1 MDDAARVLEDA
12 ALDLARTL
20 DLDELL
26 EKLLEHLGRLVPYD
40 TANVMLVE
48 AKARLLVRAV
58 RGYER
63 WGDPIRA
70 GSSRFDLA
78 GHSILG
84 EIVHSGRS
92 VLISDTLAHPGWQR
106 HEGATHV
113 RNFIGVP
120 LQAAGQVIGLYALD
134 KAEPGFFTAEHVR
147 RTEALAPHAAVAI
160 HNADL
165 FERLQASEEKFRALV
180 EHSYGGMWLLD
191 RSGAITWSTPSGA
204 EVFAEPV
211 SSILGRSALEQVHR
225 EDLALAQAS
234 MQQCLTSPGVV
245 VSARVRMVRRDGQV
259 RHLDAVGVNRL
270 DDPRVGAIVVN
281 VHDVTGVVESGE
293 RIEALNRRLERQVAD
308 FRTLLEV
315 IPIAIAVAHDPE
327 CRQVEANP
335 RLARLMGLGP
345 GANASL
351 GTPGQDLP
359 AEVYYAREGKRLP
372 STDLPM
378 QKAVTE
384 RAEVVDME
392 MDLVRGGRTVAT
404 VLGYAAPL
412 FDEKG
417 EPRGA
422 IGAALDITER
432 KRAEQEVRRL
442 AYHDSLTGLPNR
454 LLFRDRLDLAL
465 AQARRRG
472 PGLALALPRHRPLQG
487 DQRFA
492 GPFPGRP
499 ADRGGRPAAAR
510 RGPRS
515 ATPWPASGETSSR
528 CCCPGVDDAE
538 KAALV
543 AAKVLGSL
551 RPPFAYEGRELFVT
565 ASMGLSLCPSD
576 GFDAEAI
583 IRNADVAMYR
593 AKEEGGDRY
602 RLFAPEMNAAAAE
615 RLDLESRLRRAVAEG
630 ELEVFY
636 QPLVELPGGSCYGME
651 ALLRWRD
658 PARGLV
664 PPADFVPLAEVTG
677 LIVPLGSRCW
687 RRPAAR
693 PASGIVTESVGARC
707 ASRSISPPGNSRSPS
722 SWPAV
727 REILQARP
735 ASSPAGSS
743 SRSPSRAP
751 CATLPPPRAFSRSS
765 RGSA

>member
-48 AKARLLVRAV
+48 ANARLLVRAV

-92 VLISDTLAHPGWQR
+92 VLIPDTLAHPGWQR

-259 RHLDAVGVNRL
+259 RHLDALGVNRL

-351 GTPGQDLP
+351 G
-359 AEVYYAREGKRLP
+359 
-372 STDLPM
+372 
-378 QKAVTE
+378 
-384 RAEVVDME
+384 
-392 MDLVRGGRTVAT
+392 
-404 VLGYAAPL
+404 
-412 FDEKG
+412 
-417 EPRGA
+417 
-422 IGAALDITER
+422 
-432 KRAEQEVRRL
+432 
-442 AYHDSLTGLPNR
+442 
-454 LLFRDRLDLAL
+454 
-465 AQARRRG
+465 
-472 PGLALALPRHRPLQG
+472 
-487 DQRFA
+487 
-492 GPFPGRP
+492 
-499 ADRGGRPAAAR
+499 
-510 RGPRS
+510 
-515 ATPWPASGETSSR
+515 
-528 CCCPGVDDAE
+528 
-538 KAALV
+538 
-543 AAKVLGSL
+543 
-551 RPPFAYEGRELFVT
+551 
-565 ASMGLSLCPSD
+565 
-576 GFDAEAI
+576 
-583 IRNADVAMYR
+583 
-593 AKEEGGDRY
+593 
-602 RLFAPEMNAAAAE
+602 
-615 RLDLESRLRRAVAEG
+615 
-630 ELEVFY
+630 
-636 QPLVELPGGSCYGME
+636 
-651 ALLRWRD
+651 
-658 PARGLV
+658 
-664 PPADFVPLAEVTG
+664 
-677 LIVPLGSRCW
+677 
-687 RRPAAR
+687 
-693 PASGIVTESVGARC
+693 
-707 ASRSISPPGNSRSPS
+707 
-722 SWPAV
+722 
-727 REILQARP
+727 
-735 ASSPAGSS
+735 
-743 SRSPSRAP
+743 
-751 CATLPPPRAFSRSS
+751 
-765 RGSA
+765 

>member
-1 MDDAARVLEDA
+1 
-12 ALDLARTL
+12 
-20 DLDELL
+20 
-26 EKLLEHLGRLVPYD
+26 
-40 TANVMLVE
+40 
-48 AKARLLVRAV
+48 
-58 RGYER
+58 
-63 WGDPIRA
+63 
-70 GSSRFDLA
+70 
-78 GHSILG
+78 
-84 EIVHSGRS
+84 
-92 VLISDTLAHPGWQR
+92 
-106 HEGATHV
+106 
-113 RNFIGVP
+113 
-120 LQAAGQVIGLYALD
+120 
-134 KAEPGFFTAEHVR
+134 
-147 RTEALAPHAAVAI
+147 
-160 HNADL
+160 
-165 FERLQASEEKFRALV
+165 
-180 EHSYGGMWLLD
+180 MWLLD

-472 PGLALALPRHRPLQG
+472 PGVALAFLDIDRFKVINDSLGHSLG
-487 DQRFA
+487 DRLIEEV
-492 GPFPGRP
+492 GRRLR
-499 ADRGGRPAAAR
+499 AAVREVDTVARLGGDEF
-510 RGPRS
+510 
-515 ATPWPASGETSSR
+515 TLLL
-528 CCCPGVDDAE
+528 PGVDDAE

-543 AAKVLGSL
+543 AAKALGSL

-615 RLDLESRLRRAVAEG
+615 RLDLESRLRRAVADG

-677 LIVPLGSRCW
+677 LIVPLGLQVLETACLQ
-687 RRPAAR
+687 AR
-693 PASGIVTESVGARC
+693 KWDRDGIG
-707 ASRSISPPGNSRSPS
+707 RSPLRIAVNLS
-722 SWPAV
+722 ARQFQEPELVARV
-727 REILQARP
+727 REILQRTGLEPGRLQLEITESSAMRNAPVAAGILAELKGLGVTLAIDDFGTGYSSLGYLKRFPIDILKLDRSFVKDLPHDRDDVGIAEAVLSLARVLGVDVVAEGVENTAQSEFLSRLGCRRAQGWLFGAALP
-735 ASSPAGSS
+735 AIEATAWLVAERQRN
-743 SRSPSRAP
+743 RS
-751 CATLPPPRAFSRSS
+751 
-765 RGSA
+765 